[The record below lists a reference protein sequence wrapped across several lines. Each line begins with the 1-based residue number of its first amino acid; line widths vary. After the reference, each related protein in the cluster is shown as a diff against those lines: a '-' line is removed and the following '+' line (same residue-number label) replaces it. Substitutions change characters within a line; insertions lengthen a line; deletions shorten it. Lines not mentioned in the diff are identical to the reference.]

1 MRFSFFWAFNLA
13 RNNAFFLACASM
25 FLLLETRADSTSA
38 MPILMPTKI
47 WLILFPHLPTQNSAE
62 TAEKRVALGM
72 KCTEMFDT
80 AKIEINTIIHMQR

>member
-1 MRFSFFWAFNLA
+1 MKNQITETKKG
-13 RNNAFFLACASM
+13 NFL
-25 FLLLETRADSTSA
+25 
-38 MPILMPTKI
+38 PQI

-72 KCTEMFDT
+72 KCTEMFNT